1 MKISINWLKEYV
13 ETNSQ
18 PEEISE
24 ILTNLGLEVEKL
36 SLFESVKGGLNGVVA
51 GKVLE
56 CGKHPDADRLK
67 VTSIDLGDNVIS
79 EIVCGAPN
87 IEKGQIVPVAKVGCK
102 IYTSDGTEIKIKKSK
117 IRGVVSNGM
126 VCAEDEIGLGQS
138 HDGIMILDSNI
149 KPGTPISEVFNL
161 ENDNILEIGLTP
173 NRSDAMSHYGVAR
186 DLKAFYDFKSIK
198 SKLILPSVN
207 NFESVKLDE
216 NFKITIEDIDKCPFY
231 SGLIIK
237 NIKVG
242 PSSKELQNKLK
253 SIGLKP
259 INNIVD
265 ITNFVMHEIGQPLHA
280 FDLDKLECINV
291 KSLKSG
297 AKFKTLDESL
307 IELDKEDLMICS
319 SNKPLCLAGIYG
331 GHESGVSDSTTN
343 LFLESAIFDPVTIR
357 KSSKRHQLFTDAS
370 YRYERGVDPEKVIYA
385 LKRAAILINEDNPN
399 SSVSDILV
407 EDNLKLKTKDIYLRY
422 NKIDSVTGQNID
434 KDVITQI
441 LSSLDF
447 EIKNH
452 NEEGLNIVAPYYRND
467 VYREI
472 DVIEEI
478 LRVYGFNNIP
488 VNSKI
493 SMIIPEIGKNKINK
507 IESLI
512 SNNLIG
518 IGFNEIINNSI
529 CSPDTNEKFKKQV
542 VRLLNPQGIELS
554 NLRASLIPNALET
567 IKHNYNRQNKNL
579 KLFEI
584 GNTYSLDNETY
595 IENKRLNIAVTGK
608 IFDENWISKYSKNS
622 FYYLKGVTENLLT
635 QLNISNIRYEISND
649 ELFEYKLDIYSNKK
663 HIGFIGEIISD
674 YTQEFSLEEKI
685 HILNLDLDQIKLKPL
700 NIKHQ
705 ELSKFPSSRRDLS
718 MILNDDISFES
729 IRDLAFKLENKI
741 LLDVNLFDEYKGKNI
756 EDNKKSFA
764 ISFTFNDSKKTLTDK
779 VIDKIMEKLTEKY
792 KTELGAVIRD
802 K

>member
-280 FDLDKLECINV
+280 FDLDKLESINV

-331 GHESGVSDSTTN
+331 GYESGVSDSTTN

-407 EDNLKLKTKDIYLRY
+407 EDNLKLKIKDIYLRY

-674 YTQEFSLEEKI
+674 YTQEFSLEQKI

-729 IRDLAFKLENKI
+729 IKDLAFKLENKI

-764 ISFTFNDSKKTLTDK
+764 VSFTFNDSKKTLTDK

>member
-67 VTSIDLGDNVIS
+67 VTSIDLGNNEIS

-138 HDGIMILDSNI
+138 HDGIMILDNNI

-216 NFKITIEDIDKCPFY
+216 NFRITIEDIDKCPFY

-265 ITNFVMHEIGQPLHA
+265 VTNFVMHEIGQPLHA
-280 FDLDKLECINV
+280 FDLDKLESINV

-331 GHESGVSDSTTN
+331 GYESGVSDSTTN

-554 NLRASLIPNALET
+554 NLRASLIPSALET

-584 GNTYSLDNETY
+584 GNTYSLDNEAY

-649 ELFEYKLDIYSNKK
+649 ELFEYKLDIYSYKK

-674 YTQEFSLEEKI
+674 YTQEFSLEQKI

-729 IRDLAFKLENKI
+729 IKDLAFKLENKI

-764 ISFTFNDSKKTLTDK
+764 VSFTFNDSKKTLTDK

>member
-1 MKISINWLKEYV
+1 MKISINWLKEYL

-67 VTSIDLGDNVIS
+67 VTSIDLGDNEIS

-102 IYTSDGTEIKIKKSK
+102 IYTSEGTEIKIKKSK

-138 HDGIMILDSNI
+138 HDGIMILDNNI

-253 SIGLKP
+253 SIGLKT

-280 FDLDKLECINV
+280 FDLDKLEGINV

-297 AKFKTLDESL
+297 AKFKTLDESI

-331 GHESGVSDSTTN
+331 GYESGVSDSTTN

-370 YRYERGVDPEKVIYA
+370 YRYERGIDPEKVIYA
-385 LKRAAILINEDNPN
+385 LKRAAILIKEDNPN
-399 SSVSDILV
+399 SSVSDILA

-452 NEEGLNIVAPYYRND
+452 NEEGLNIVAPNYRND

-554 NLRASLIPNALET
+554 NLRASLIPSALET

-674 YTQEFSLEEKI
+674 YTQEFSLEQKI

-729 IRDLAFKLENKI
+729 IEDLAFKLENKI

-764 ISFTFNDSKKTLTDK
+764 VSFTFNDSKKTLTDK

>member
-1 MKISINWLKEYV
+1 MKISINWLKEYL

-67 VTSIDLGDNVIS
+67 VTSIDLGDNEIS

-102 IYTSDGTEIKIKKSK
+102 IYTSEGTEIKIKKSK

-138 HDGIMILDSNI
+138 HDGIMILDNNI

-207 NFESVKLDE
+207 NFESVKLEE
-216 NFKITIEDIDKCPFY
+216 NFKITIEDTEKCPFY

-253 SIGLKP
+253 SIGLKT

-280 FDLDKLECINV
+280 FDLDKLEGINV

-297 AKFKTLDESL
+297 AKFKTLDESI

-331 GHESGVSDSTTN
+331 GYESGVSDSTTN

-370 YRYERGVDPEKVIYA
+370 YRYERGIDPEKVIYA
-385 LKRAAILINEDNPN
+385 LKRAAILIKEDNPN
-399 SSVSDILV
+399 SSVSDILA

-452 NEEGLNIVAPYYRND
+452 NEEGLNIVAPNYRND

-542 VRLLNPQGIELS
+542 VTLLNPQGIELS

-584 GNTYSLDNETY
+584 GNTYSLDNEAY

-649 ELFEYKLDIYSNKK
+649 ELFEYKLDVYSNKK

-674 YTQEFSLEEKI
+674 YTQEFSLEQKI

-729 IRDLAFKLENKI
+729 IEDLAFKLENKI

-764 ISFTFNDSKKTLTDK
+764 VSFTFNDSKKTLTDK

>member
-1 MKISINWLKEYV
+1 MKISINWLKEYL

-138 HDGIMILDSNI
+138 HDGIMILDNNI

-207 NFESVKLDE
+207 NFESVKLEE
-216 NFKITIEDIDKCPFY
+216 NFKITIEDTEKCPFY

-253 SIGLKP
+253 SIGLKT

-280 FDLDKLECINV
+280 FDLDKLEGINV

-297 AKFKTLDESL
+297 AKFKTLDESI

-331 GHESGVSDSTTN
+331 GYESGVSDSTTN

-370 YRYERGVDPEKVIYA
+370 YRYERGIDPEKVIYA
-385 LKRAAILINEDNPN
+385 LKRAAILIKEDNPN
-399 SSVSDILV
+399 SSVSDILA

-542 VRLLNPQGIELS
+542 VTLLNPQGIELS

-584 GNTYSLDNETY
+584 GNTYSLDNEAY

-649 ELFEYKLDIYSNKK
+649 ELFEYKLDVYSNKK

-674 YTQEFSLEEKI
+674 YTQEFSLEQKI

-729 IRDLAFKLENKI
+729 IEDLAFKLENKI

-764 ISFTFNDSKKTLTDK
+764 VSFTFNDSKKTLTDK

>member
-67 VTSIDLGDNVIS
+67 VTSIDLGDNEIS

-216 NFKITIEDIDKCPFY
+216 NFKITIEDTDKCPFY

-280 FDLDKLECINV
+280 FDLDKLESINV

-297 AKFKTLDESL
+297 AKFKTLDESI

-385 LKRAAILINEDNPN
+385 LKRAAILIKEDNPN

-452 NEEGLNIVAPYYRND
+452 NEEGLNIVAP
-467 VYREI
+467 
-472 DVIEEI
+472 
-478 LRVYGFNNIP
+478 
-488 VNSKI
+488 
-493 SMIIPEIGKNKINK
+493 
-507 IESLI
+507 
-512 SNNLIG
+512 
-518 IGFNEIINNSI
+518 
-529 CSPDTNEKFKKQV
+529 
-542 VRLLNPQGIELS
+542 
-554 NLRASLIPNALET
+554 
-567 IKHNYNRQNKNL
+567 
-579 KLFEI
+579 
-584 GNTYSLDNETY
+584 
-595 IENKRLNIAVTGK
+595 
-608 IFDENWISKYSKNS
+608 
-622 FYYLKGVTENLLT
+622 
-635 QLNISNIRYEISND
+635 
-649 ELFEYKLDIYSNKK
+649 
-663 HIGFIGEIISD
+663 
-674 YTQEFSLEEKI
+674 
-685 HILNLDLDQIKLKPL
+685 
-700 NIKHQ
+700 
-705 ELSKFPSSRRDLS
+705 
-718 MILNDDISFES
+718 
-729 IRDLAFKLENKI
+729 
-741 LLDVNLFDEYKGKNI
+741 
-756 EDNKKSFA
+756 
-764 ISFTFNDSKKTLTDK
+764 
-779 VIDKIMEKLTEKY
+779 
-792 KTELGAVIRD
+792 
-802 K
+802 

>member
-67 VTSIDLGDNVIS
+67 VTSIDIGNSEIS

-117 IRGVVSNGM
+117 IRGIVSNGM

-216 NFKITIEDIDKCPFY
+216 NFRITIEDIDKCPFY
-231 SGLIIK
+231 SGMIIK

-265 ITNFVMHEIGQPLHA
+265 VTNFVMHEIGQPLHA
-280 FDLDKLECINV
+280 FDLDKLESINV

-297 AKFKTLDESL
+297 AKFKTLDESI

-554 NLRASLIPNALET
+554 NLRASLIPSALET

-649 ELFEYKLDIYSNKK
+649 KLFEYKLDIYSYKK

-674 YTQEFSLEEKI
+674 YTQEFSLEQKI

-729 IRDLAFKLENKI
+729 IKDLAFKLENKI

-764 ISFTFNDSKKTLTDK
+764 VSFTFNDSKKTLTDK

>member
-280 FDLDKLECINV
+280 FDLDKLESINV

-297 AKFKTLDESL
+297 AKFKTLDESI
-307 IELDKEDLMICS
+307 IELDNEDLMICS

-331 GHESGVSDSTTN
+331 GYESGVSDSTTN

-554 NLRASLIPNALET
+554 NLRASLIPSALET

-649 ELFEYKLDIYSNKK
+649 KLFEYKLDIYSYKK

-674 YTQEFSLEEKI
+674 YTQEFSLEQKI

-729 IRDLAFKLENKI
+729 IKDLAFKLENKI

-764 ISFTFNDSKKTLTDK
+764 VSFTFNDSKKTLTDK

>member
-280 FDLDKLECINV
+280 FDLDKLESINV

-297 AKFKTLDESL
+297 AKFKTLDESI

-331 GHESGVSDSTTN
+331 GYESGVSDSTTN

-357 KSSKRHQLFTDAS
+357 RSSKRHQLFTDAS
-370 YRYERGVDPEKVIYA
+370 YRYERGIDPEKVIYA
-385 LKRAAILINEDNPN
+385 LKRAAILIKEDNPN

-452 NEEGLNIVAPYYRND
+452 NEEGLNIVAPKYRND

-529 CSPDTNEKFKKQV
+529 CSPETNEKFKKQV
-542 VRLLNPQGIELS
+542 VKLLNPQGIELS
-554 NLRASLIPNALET
+554 NLRVSLIPNALET

-595 IENKRLNIAVTGK
+595 IENKRLNIAITGK

-635 QLNISNIRYEISND
+635 QLNVSNVRYEITND
-649 ELFEYKLDIYSNKK
+649 KLFEYKLDIYSNKRN
-663 HIGFIGEIISD
+663 IGFIGEIISD
-674 YTQEFSLEEKI
+674 YTQEFSLEQKI
-685 HILNLDLDQIKLKPL
+685 HILNLDLNQIKLKPL

-729 IRDLAFKLENKI
+729 IKDLAFKLENKI

-764 ISFTFNDSKKTLTDK
+764 VSFTFNDSKKTLTDK

>member
-1 MKISINWLKEYV
+1 MKISINWLKDYV

-51 GKVLE
+51 GKVLQCE
-56 CGKHPDADRLK
+56 KHPDADRLK
-67 VTSIDLGDNVIS
+67 VTSIDLGDNEIS

-87 IEKGQIVPVAKVGCK
+87 IEKGQIVPVAKVGSK
-102 IYTSDGTEIKIKKSK
+102 IYTTEGTEIKIKKSK
-117 IRGVVSNGM
+117 IRGIVSNGM

-138 HDGIMILDSNI
+138 HDGIMILDNDI

-198 SKLILPSVN
+198 SKIVLPSVN
-207 NFESVKLDE
+207 SFESVKLDE
-216 NFKITIEDIDKCPFY
+216 NFKINIEDTVKCPFY

-242 PSSKELQNKLK
+242 HSSKELQNKLK

-259 INNIVD
+259 INNVVD

-280 FDLDKLECINV
+280 FDLDKIENISV

-297 AKFKTLDESL
+297 TKFKTLDENI

-319 SNKPLCLAGIYG
+319 SNKPLCLGGVYG
-331 GHESGVSDSTTN
+331 GYESGVSDSTTN

-370 YRYERGVDPEKVIYA
+370 YRYERGVDPEKVLYA
-385 LKRAAILINEDNPN
+385 LKRAAILIKENNPK
-399 SSVSDILV
+399 SSSSDIIV
-407 EDNLKLKTKDIYLRY
+407 EDNLKLETKDIYLRY
-422 NKIDSVTGQNID
+422 NKIDSVTGQKID

-452 NEEGLNIVAPYYRND
+452 TEEGLNIVAPNYRCD

-493 SMIIPEIGKNKINK
+493 SMSMPEIGKNKINK
-507 IESLI
+507 IESII

-529 CSPDTNEKFKKQV
+529 CSPGTNEKFKKEPV
-542 VRLLNPQGIELS
+542 KLINPQGIELS
-554 NLRASLIPNALET
+554 NLRNSLIPNTLES
-567 IKHNYNRQNKNL
+567 IKHNYNRQNRSL

-584 GNTYSLDNETY
+584 GNIYFLEDENY
-595 IENKRLNIAVTGK
+595 IENKRLNIAVTGE
-608 IFDENWISKYSKNS
+608 IFKENWISKYSKNN
-622 FYYLKGVTENLLT
+622 FYYLKGVAENLLR
-635 QLNISNIRYEISND
+635 QLNISNIRYEINND
-649 ELFEYKLDIYSNKK
+649 DLFEYRLNIYSNKK
-663 HIGFIGEIISD
+663 IIGFLGELNSD
-674 YTQEFSLEEKI
+674 YTQEFSLEQKI
-685 HILNLDLDQIKLKPL
+685 HMLNIDLDNIKMRSL
-700 NIKHQ
+700 NVKHQ

-718 MILNDDISFES
+718 MLLNDEISFDAIKE
-729 IRDLAFKLENKI
+729 LAFKLENKI
-741 LLDVNLFDEYKGKNI
+741 LIDVNLFDEYKGKNI
-756 EDNKKSFA
+756 EDKKKSFA
-764 ISFTFNDSKKTLTDK
+764 VSFIFNDSKKTLTDK
-779 VIDKIMEKLTEKY
+779 VIDKIMMNLTDKY

>member
-67 VTSIDLGDNVIS
+67 VTSIDLGNNEIS

-207 NFESVKLDE
+207 NFESVKLED
-216 NFKITIEDIDKCPFY
+216 NFKITIEDTEKCPFY

-242 PSSKELQNKLK
+242 SSSKELQNKLK

-280 FDLDKLECINV
+280 FDLDKLESINV
-291 KSLKSG
+291 KSLKSD
-297 AKFKTLDESL
+297 AKFKTLDESI
-307 IELDKEDLMICS
+307 IELDNEDLMICS

-331 GHESGVSDSTTN
+331 GYESGVSDSTTN

-370 YRYERGVDPEKVIYA
+370 YRYERGIDPEKVIYA
-385 LKRAAILINEDNPN
+385 LKRAAILIKEDNPN

-452 NEEGLNIVAPYYRND
+452 NEEGLNIVAPKYRND

-512 SNNLIG
+512 SSNLIG

-529 CSPDTNEKFKKQV
+529 CSPETNEKFKKQV
-542 VRLLNPQGIELS
+542 VKLLNPQGIELS
-554 NLRASLIPNALET
+554 NLRVSLIPNALET

-595 IENKRLNIAVTGK
+595 IENKRLNIAITGK

-635 QLNISNIRYEISND
+635 QLNVSNVRYEITND
-649 ELFEYKLDIYSNKK
+649 KLFEYKLDIYSNKRN
-663 HIGFIGEIISD
+663 IGFIGEIISD
-674 YTQEFSLEEKI
+674 YTQEFSLEQKI
-685 HILNLDLDQIKLKPL
+685 HILNLDLNKIKLKPL
-700 NIKHQ
+700 NIKYQ

-729 IRDLAFKLENKI
+729 IKDLAFKLENKI

-764 ISFTFNDSKKTLTDK
+764 VSFTFNDSKKTLTDK

>member
-253 SIGLKP
+253 SIGLKT

-280 FDLDKLECINV
+280 FDLDKLESINV

-297 AKFKTLDESL
+297 AKFKTLDESI

-554 NLRASLIPNALET
+554 NLRASLIPSALET

-649 ELFEYKLDIYSNKK
+649 ELFEYKLDIYSYKK

-674 YTQEFSLEEKI
+674 YTQEFSLEQKI

-729 IRDLAFKLENKI
+729 IKDLAFKLENKI

-764 ISFTFNDSKKTLTDK
+764 VSFTFNDSKKTLTDK

>member
-67 VTSIDLGDNVIS
+67 VTSIDLGDNEIS

-280 FDLDKLECINV
+280 FDLDKLESINV

-331 GHESGVSDSTTN
+331 GYESGVSDSTTN

-554 NLRASLIPNALET
+554 NLRASLIPSALET

-649 ELFEYKLDIYSNKK
+649 ELFEYKLDIYSYKK

-674 YTQEFSLEEKI
+674 YTQEFSLEQKI

-729 IRDLAFKLENKI
+729 IKDLAFKLENKI

-764 ISFTFNDSKKTLTDK
+764 VSFTFNDSKKTLTDK

>member
-67 VTSIDLGDNVIS
+67 VTSIDLGDNEIS

-138 HDGIMILDSNI
+138 HDGIMILNSNI

-216 NFKITIEDIDKCPFY
+216 NFKITIEDTEKCPFY

-253 SIGLKP
+253 SIGLKT

-280 FDLDKLECINV
+280 FDLDKLEGINV

-297 AKFKTLDESL
+297 AKFKTLDESI

-331 GHESGVSDSTTN
+331 GYESGVSDSTTN

-385 LKRAAILINEDNPN
+385 LKRAAILIKEDNPN
-399 SSVSDILV
+399 SSVSDILA

-452 NEEGLNIVAPYYRND
+452 NEEGLNIVAPNYRND

-542 VRLLNPQGIELS
+542 VTLLNPQGIELS

-584 GNTYSLDNETY
+584 GNTYSLDNEAY

-608 IFDENWISKYSKNS
+608 IFDENWISNYSKNN
-622 FYYLKGVTENLLT
+622 FYYLKGVTKNLLT

-649 ELFEYKLDIYSNKK
+649 ELFEYKLDVYSNKK

-674 YTQEFSLEEKI
+674 YTQEFSLEQKI

-729 IRDLAFKLENKI
+729 IEDLAFKLENKI

-764 ISFTFNDSKKTLTDK
+764 VSFTFNDSKKTLTDK

>member
-79 EIVCGAPN
+79 EIFCGAPN

-231 SGLIIK
+231 SGMIIK

-265 ITNFVMHEIGQPLHA
+265 VTNFVMHEIGQPLHA
-280 FDLDKLECINV
+280 FDLDKLESINV

-297 AKFKTLDESL
+297 AKFKTLDENL

-331 GHESGVSDSTTN
+331 GYESGVSDSTTN

-554 NLRASLIPNALET
+554 NLRASLIPSALET

-595 IENKRLNIAVTGK
+595 IENKRLNVAVTGK

-622 FYYLKGVTENLLT
+622 FYYLKGVTKNLLT

-674 YTQEFSLEEKI
+674 YTQEFSLEQKI

-729 IRDLAFKLENKI
+729 IKDLAFKLENKI
-741 LLDVNLFDEYKGKNI
+741 LLNVNLFDEYKGKNI

-764 ISFTFNDSKKTLTDK
+764 VSFTFNDSKKTLTDK

>member
-67 VTSIDLGDNVIS
+67 VTSIDLGDNEIS

-138 HDGIMILDSNI
+138 HDGIMILDNNI

-216 NFKITIEDIDKCPFY
+216 NFRITIEDIDKCPFY
-231 SGLIIK
+231 SGMIIK

-265 ITNFVMHEIGQPLHA
+265 VTNFVMHEIGQPLHA
-280 FDLDKLECINV
+280 FDLDKLESINV

-331 GHESGVSDSTTN
+331 GYESGVSDSTTN

-554 NLRASLIPNALET
+554 NLRASLIPSALET

-649 ELFEYKLDIYSNKK
+649 ELFEYKLDIYSYKK

-674 YTQEFSLEEKI
+674 YTQEFSLEQKI
-685 HILNLDLDQIKLKPL
+685 HILNIDLDQIKLRPL
-700 NIKHQ
+700 NIKYK

-718 MILNDDISFES
+718 MILNDDVSFES
-729 IRDLAFKLENKI
+729 IKDLAFKLENKI

-764 ISFTFNDSKKTLTDK
+764 VSFTFNDSKKTLTDK

>member
-1 MKISINWLKEYV
+1 MKISINWLKEYL

-67 VTSIDLGDNVIS
+67 VTSIDLGDNEIS

-138 HDGIMILDSNI
+138 HDGIMILDNNI

-207 NFESVKLDE
+207 NFESVKLEE
-216 NFKITIEDIDKCPFY
+216 NFRITIEDTEKCPFY

-280 FDLDKLECINV
+280 FDLDKLESINV

-331 GHESGVSDSTTN
+331 GYESGVSDSTTN

-370 YRYERGVDPEKVIYA
+370 YRYERGIDPEKVIYA
-385 LKRAAILINEDNPN
+385 LKRAAILIKEDNPN
-399 SSVSDILV
+399 SSVSDILA

-452 NEEGLNIVAPYYRND
+452 NEEGLNIVAPNYRND

-554 NLRASLIPNALET
+554 NLRASLIPSALET

-608 IFDENWISKYSKNS
+608 IFDENWISNYSKNN
-622 FYYLKGVTENLLT
+622 FYYLKGVTKNLLT

-649 ELFEYKLDIYSNKK
+649 ELFEYKLDVYSNKK

-674 YTQEFSLEEKI
+674 YTQEFSLEQKI

-729 IRDLAFKLENKI
+729 IKDLAFKLENKI

-764 ISFTFNDSKKTLTDK
+764 VSFTFNDSKKTLTDK

>member
-67 VTSIDLGDNVIS
+67 VTSIDLGDNEIS

-138 HDGIMILDSNI
+138 HDGIMILNSNI

-280 FDLDKLECINV
+280 FDLDKLENINV

-297 AKFKTLDESL
+297 TKLKTLDESL

-331 GHESGVSDSTTN
+331 GYESGVSDSTTN

-554 NLRASLIPNALET
+554 NLRASLIPSALET

-649 ELFEYKLDIYSNKK
+649 ELFEYKLDVYSNKK

-674 YTQEFSLEEKI
+674 YTQEFSLEQKI

-729 IRDLAFKLENKI
+729 IEDLAFKLENKI

-764 ISFTFNDSKKTLTDK
+764 VSFTFNDSKKTLTDK

>member
-36 SLFESVKGGLNGVVA
+36 LLFESVKGGLNGVVA

-280 FDLDKLECINV
+280 FDLDKLESINV

-649 ELFEYKLDIYSNKK
+649 KLFEYKLDIYSYKK

-674 YTQEFSLEEKI
+674 YTQEFSLEQKI

-729 IRDLAFKLENKI
+729 IKDLAFKLENKI

-764 ISFTFNDSKKTLTDK
+764 VSFTFNDSKKTLTDK

>member
-1 MKISINWLKEYV
+1 MKISINWLKEYL

-67 VTSIDLGDNVIS
+67 VTSIDLGDNEIS

-102 IYTSDGTEIKIKKSK
+102 IYTSEGTEIKIKKSK

-138 HDGIMILDSNI
+138 HDGIMILDNNI

-198 SKLILPSVN
+198 SKIVLPSVN
-207 NFESVKLDE
+207 SFESVKLDE
-216 NFKITIEDIDKCPFY
+216 NFKINIEDTVKCPFY

-253 SIGLKP
+253 SIGLKT

-280 FDLDKLECINV
+280 FDLDKLEGINV

-297 AKFKTLDESL
+297 AKFKTLDESI

-331 GHESGVSDSTTN
+331 GYESGVSDSTTN

-370 YRYERGVDPEKVIYA
+370 YRYERGIDPEKVIYA
-385 LKRAAILINEDNPN
+385 LKRAAILIKEDNPN
-399 SSVSDILV
+399 SSVSDILA

-452 NEEGLNIVAPYYRND
+452 NEEGLNIVAPNYRND

-542 VRLLNPQGIELS
+542 VTLLNPQGIELS

-584 GNTYSLDNETY
+584 GNTYSLDNEAY

-608 IFDENWISKYSKNS
+608 IFDENWISNYSKNN
-622 FYYLKGVTENLLT
+622 FYYLKGVTKNLLT

-649 ELFEYKLDIYSNKK
+649 ELFEYKLDVYSNKK

-674 YTQEFSLEEKI
+674 YTQEFSLEQKI

-729 IRDLAFKLENKI
+729 IEDLAFKLENKI

-764 ISFTFNDSKKTLTDK
+764 VSFTFNDSKKTLTDK

>member
-67 VTSIDLGDNVIS
+67 VTSIDLGNNEIS

-138 HDGIMILDSNI
+138 HDGIMILDNNI

-231 SGLIIK
+231 SGMIIK

-265 ITNFVMHEIGQPLHA
+265 VTNFVMHEIGQPLHA
-280 FDLDKLECINV
+280 FDLDKLESINV

-331 GHESGVSDSTTN
+331 GYESGVSDSTTN

-554 NLRASLIPNALET
+554 NLRASLIPSALET

-674 YTQEFSLEEKI
+674 YTQEFSLEQKI

-729 IRDLAFKLENKI
+729 IKDLAFKLENKI
-741 LLDVNLFDEYKGKNI
+741 LLNVNLFDEYKGKNI

-764 ISFTFNDSKKTLTDK
+764 VSFTFNDSKKTLTDK

>member
-1 MKISINWLKEYV
+1 MKISINWLKEYL

-102 IYTSDGTEIKIKKSK
+102 IYTSDGTEIKIKKSN

-138 HDGIMILDSNI
+138 HDGIMILDNNI

-207 NFESVKLDE
+207 NFESVKLEE
-216 NFKITIEDIDKCPFY
+216 NFKITIEDTEKCPFY

-253 SIGLKP
+253 SIGLKT

-280 FDLDKLECINV
+280 FDLDKLEGINV

-331 GHESGVSDSTTN
+331 GHESGVSNSTTN

-452 NEEGLNIVAPYYRND
+452 NQEGLNIVAPNYRND

-542 VRLLNPQGIELS
+542 VTLLNPQGIELS

-584 GNTYSLDNETY
+584 GNTYSLDNEAY

-608 IFDENWISKYSKNS
+608 IFDENWISNYSKNN
-622 FYYLKGVTENLLT
+622 FYYLKGVTKNLLT
-635 QLNISNIRYEISND
+635 QLNILNIRYEISND
-649 ELFEYKLDIYSNKK
+649 ELFEYKLDIYSYKK

-674 YTQEFSLEEKI
+674 YTQEFSLEQKI

-729 IRDLAFKLENKI
+729 IEDLAFKLENKI

-764 ISFTFNDSKKTLTDK
+764 VSFTFNDSKKTLTDK

>member
-1 MKISINWLKEYV
+1 MKISINWLKDYV

-51 GKVLE
+51 GKVLQCE
-56 CGKHPDADRLK
+56 KHPDADRLK
-67 VTSIDLGDNVIS
+67 VTSIDLGDNEIS

-87 IEKGQIVPVAKVGCK
+87 IEKGQIVPVAKVGSK
-102 IYTSDGTEIKIKKSK
+102 IYTTEGTEIKIKKSK
-117 IRGVVSNGM
+117 IRGIVSNGM

-138 HDGIMILDSNI
+138 HDGIMILDNDI

-198 SKLILPSVN
+198 SKIVLPSVN
-207 NFESVKLDE
+207 SFESVKLDE
-216 NFKITIEDIDKCPFY
+216 NFKINIEDTVKCPFY

-242 PSSKELQNKLK
+242 HSSKELQNKLK

-259 INNIVD
+259 INNVVD

-280 FDLDKLECINV
+280 FDLDKIENISV

-297 AKFKTLDESL
+297 TKFKTLDENI

-319 SNKPLCLAGIYG
+319 SNKPLCLGGVYG
-331 GHESGVSDSTTN
+331 GYESGVSDSTTN

-370 YRYERGVDPEKVIYA
+370 YRYERGVDPEKVLYA
-385 LKRAAILINEDNPN
+385 LKRAAILIKENNPK
-399 SSVSDILV
+399 SSSSDIIV
-407 EDNLKLKTKDIYLRY
+407 EDNLKLETKGICLRY
-422 NKIDSVTGQNID
+422 NKIDSVTGQKID

-452 NEEGLNIVAPYYRND
+452 TEEGLNIIAPNYRCD

-493 SMIIPEIGKNKINK
+493 SMSMPEIGKNKINK
-507 IESLI
+507 IESNI

-529 CSPDTNEKFKKQV
+529 CSPGTNEKFKKEPV
-542 VRLLNPQGIELS
+542 KLINPQGIELS
-554 NLRASLIPNALET
+554 NLRNSLIPNALES
-567 IKHNYNRQNKNL
+567 IKHNYNRQNRSL

-584 GNTYSLDNETY
+584 GNIYFLEDENY
-595 IENKRLNIAVTGK
+595 IENKRLNIAVTGE
-608 IFDENWISKYSKNS
+608 IFKENWISKYSKNN
-622 FYYLKGVTENLLT
+622 FYYLKGVAENLLR
-635 QLNISNIRYEISND
+635 QLNISNIRYEINND
-649 ELFEYKLDIYSNKK
+649 DLFEYRLNIYSNKK
-663 HIGFIGEIISD
+663 IIGFLGELNSD
-674 YTQEFSLEEKI
+674 YTQEFSLEQKI
-685 HILNLDLDQIKLKPL
+685 HMLNIDLDNIKMRSL
-700 NIKHQ
+700 NVKHQ

-718 MILNDDISFES
+718 MLLNDEISFDAIKE
-729 IRDLAFKLENKI
+729 LAFKLENKI
-741 LLDVNLFDEYKGKNI
+741 LIDVNLFDEYKGEKI
-756 EDNKKSFA
+756 EDKKKSFA
-764 ISFTFNDSKKTLTDK
+764 VSFTFNDSKKTLTDK
-779 VIDKIMEKLTEKY
+779 VIDKIMVNLTDKF